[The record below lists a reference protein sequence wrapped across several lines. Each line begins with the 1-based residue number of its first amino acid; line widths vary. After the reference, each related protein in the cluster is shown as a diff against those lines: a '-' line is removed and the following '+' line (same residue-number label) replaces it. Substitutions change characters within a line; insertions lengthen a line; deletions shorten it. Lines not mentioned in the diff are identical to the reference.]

1 MSMMKRWLAGAVA
14 LAGVLGVAG
23 DAGAETRLAIK
34 PRPTAPS
41 FLLTESPTSKLM
53 ADLVAVVAAKADKA
67 KLVGVTVQGEA
78 IVEFGADV
86 TPQAA
91 TTALAEAP
99 RNVSTRL
106 FLEHQP
112 YEKAT
117 QLIVVYSGKE
127 APKEAGG
134 LKVVD
139 THTEGQF
146 VVVQSANGF
155 TAEQLEKLADDKKV
169 RLVQPNYIYHLV
181 QEPSPTAATTVPN
194 DPLFAQL
201 WGMKNIN
208 APIAWNKIRS
218 SLVPVAVIDTG
229 INQKHKDLSG
239 NIVPNLS
246 KDFTTDNDPAD
257 GVSHGSH
264 CTGTIAAVGNNS
276 LGVAGVMWK
285 GHVFAAKIFS
295 KTGSF
300 AGDVQVAKAIDY
312 AVGKGAKVLSNSWG
326 GGAAS
331 PVLQAAISR
340 ADLKG
345 VLFIAAAGNGDSS
358 GNGVDN
364 DSVPFYPA
372 SYPNKNI
379 ISVLAINVTDHKTAF
394 SNYGKTTVDIG
405 APGEGIISTVLNQAY
420 GSKSGTSMAT
430 PHVAGAAALI
440 WGHPQYKNHTHLQI
454 KALILRN
461 ARRLP
466 DLTNKCVTS
475 GTLDLKFLGAL
486 PAVTSEETKID

>member
-1 MSMMKRWLAGAVA
+1 MSRLKRWLAGAVA

-23 DAGAETRLAIK
+23 DAGAQTRLAIK
-34 PRPTAPS
+34 SKPTAAS
-41 FLLTESPTSKLM
+41 FALADTPTAKLT
-53 ADLVAVVAAKADKA
+53 ADLAAVVAAKAEKA

-78 IVEFGADV
+78 VVEFGGDV

-99 RNVSTRL
+99 RNVTSRL
-106 FLEHQP
+106 FLDQQP
-112 YEKAT
+112 FEKAT
-117 QLIVVYSGKE
+117 QLIVVYSGRE

-134 LKVVD
+134 LKLVD

-155 TAEQLEKLADDKKV
+155 TADQIEKVASDEKV

-181 QEPSPTAATTVPN
+181 DQPSTTAAATTVPN
-194 DPLFAQL
+194 DTLFPQL

-208 APIAWNKIRS
+208 APTAWNKIRAS
-218 SLVPVAVIDTG
+218 SVPVAVIDTG
-229 INQKHKDLSG
+229 MNLKHKDLFA

-246 KDFTTDNDPAD
+246 KDFTPDNDPMD

-276 LGVAGVMWK
+276 MGVAGVMWK
-285 GHVFAAKIFS
+285 GQVFAAKIFS
-295 KTGSF
+295 KSGSF

-331 PVLQAAISR
+331 PVLQAAIGR
-340 ADLKG
+340 ADAKG

-364 DSVPFYPA
+364 DTVPFYPA

-379 ISVLAINVTDHKTAF
+379 ISVLAINVTDHKTGF
-394 SNYGKTTVDIG
+394 SNYGRMTVDIG
-405 APGEGIISTVLNQAY
+405 APGEGIVSTVLNQGY

-440 WGHPQYKNHTHLQI
+440 WGHPHYKNYTHTQI

-466 DLTNKCVTS
+466 DLSNKCVTS
-475 GTLDLKFLGAL
+475 GTLDIKFLGAL
-486 PAVTSEETKID
+486 SATTEDVKMD